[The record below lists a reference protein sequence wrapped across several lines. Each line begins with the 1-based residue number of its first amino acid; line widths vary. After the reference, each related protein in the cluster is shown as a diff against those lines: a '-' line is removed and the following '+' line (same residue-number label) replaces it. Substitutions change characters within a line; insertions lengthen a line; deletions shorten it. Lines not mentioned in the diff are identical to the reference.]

1 MNDDASSLIGISTDI
16 LRAELMIRQQDE
28 TFRPECGS
36 GAKGVYNTPF
46 HVAALFL
53 ILILSILGE
62 LSSPSKPTSHL
73 LTFQS
78 MRIPHNRPTL
88 PFSTDT
94 APLPLPLTTLWH
106 RSAHRN
112 RILPSSTNRLRFPD
126 RSMSATFLERTIP
139 RHARPDRDDVC
150 VLGHWH

>member
-16 LRAELMIRQQDE
+16 LRAELIARQQDE

-62 LSSPSKPTSHL
+62 LSFPLKPASLL
-73 LTFQS
+73 LTRQS
-78 MRIPHNRPTL
+78 MRIPHYRPTL
-88 PFSTDT
+88 PFSTNT
-94 APLPLPLTTLWH
+94 ASLPLPLTTLWH
-106 RSAHRN
+106 RGAHRN
-112 RILPSSTNRLRFPD
+112 RILPSSTNRIRFPD
-126 RSMSATFLERTIP
+126 RSMSTAVLERTLSCN
-139 RHARPDRDDVC
+139 ARPDRDAVC
-150 VLGHWH
+150 VSGDWH